1 MVHIIRKCPCFT
13 LQKLSYYVFWHVHT
27 VLTDIWGA
35 LEPPLIRTLCL
46 PPSCIKFT
54 SACDDSSRSASPLA
68 TYLHAPP
75 LLEICSKSH
84 VCMYLSMYYLVNLAK
99 LWNFMEIILTVYFIL
114 WGLGLFIPF
123 SADFIFCWFHF
134 LLIPFSVSAIFC
146 SFHFL
151 LILFSADSIFLLILF

>member
-1 MVHIIRKCPCFT
+1 M
-13 LQKLSYYVFWHVHT
+13 HT

-84 VCMYLSMYYLVNLAK
+84 VCMYLSMYYLVKCFGMWSLTEYFLAIDLLEKGQKKIHK
-99 LWNFMEIILTVYFIL
+99 LKDQIIRV
-114 WGLGLFIPF
+114 IPF
-123 SADFIFCWFHF
+123 SANSIYF
-134 LLIPFSVSAIFC
+134 

-151 LILFSADSIFLLILF
+151 LSLILAHSIFCSFLFLVFPFSAYSFF

>member
-1 MVHIIRKCPCFT
+1 MICTLQGSYKNLYPIMYFFFPSYYSWTKIEASPIWILTIIFKEDRHHLLFILLTPKGVVHIIRKCPCFT

-84 VCMYLSMYYLVNLAK
+84 VCMYLSMYYLVEYLE
-99 LWNFMEIILTVYFIL
+99 L
-114 WGLGLFIPF
+114 
-123 SADFIFCWFHF
+123 
-134 LLIPFSVSAIFC
+134 
-146 SFHFL
+146 
-151 LILFSADSIFLLILF
+151 